1 MTGMALA
8 IYAWHIGAHT
18 LESRKHFVKL
28 VNLTSDLHANVSWLE
43 LFAVGG
49 HSDTAGFLFCDSFWV
64 STSRLS
70 SHG

>member
-1 MTGMALA
+1 MTGMAPA
-8 IYAWHIGAHT
+8 IYAWHVAAHT

-28 VNLTSDLHANVSWLE
+28 VNEDLHANVSWLE

-64 STSRLS
+64 STSHLS